1 MNIKTRKILRNLN
14 KGPFTFGQLL
24 LSLRKADEITQA
36 ELARQLNVSKGLICD
51 IEKSRR
57 LASIHLAA
65 QIAKVMGYSEVVMIK
80 QLFEDQL
87 QTVKIKCKVK
97 LEAS

>member
-1 MNIKTRKILRNLN
+1 MSIKTKKILRKLN
-14 KGPFTFGQLL
+14 KGSFTFGQLL
-24 LSLRKADEITQA
+24 LSLRKADEVTQA
-36 ELARQLNVSKGLICD
+36 ELARRLNVSKGLVCD
-51 IEKSRR
+51 IEKGRR

-65 QIAKVMGYSEVVMIK
+65 QIAKVMGYPEVVMIK

-87 QTVKIKCKVK
+87 QAAKIKCKVK

>member
-1 MNIKTRKILRNLN
+1 MSIKTREILQKLN

-36 ELARQLNVSKGLICD
+36 ELARQLSVSKGLICD
-51 IEKSRR
+51 IEKGRR

-65 QIAKVMGYSEVVMIK
+65 QIAKVMGYPEVVMIK

-87 QTVKIKCKVK
+87 QAAKIKCKIK